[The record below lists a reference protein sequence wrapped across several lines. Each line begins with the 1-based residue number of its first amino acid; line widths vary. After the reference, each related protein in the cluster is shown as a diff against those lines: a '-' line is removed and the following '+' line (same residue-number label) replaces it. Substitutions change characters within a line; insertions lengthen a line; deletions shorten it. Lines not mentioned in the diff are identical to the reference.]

1 MPDRAATV
9 IPEVGDAVTA
19 APLAI
24 STPTPA
30 PQSPSVPPSIP
41 GPSGVQK
48 PLSLGP
54 GCSIN
59 PVRGLTP
66 SMLGTSSQLLLR
78 TSGEDMS
85 GLNPSAPPFV
95 SNNVANVKQTKNN
108 GRGSKNKAA
117 PDLALEYAQYTAN
130 VSKAKIRE
138 QEITIKDLRF
148 KNEILV
154 ARVVELEKKQKE
166 DIYNKYF
173 PLPGSAPTPQPS
185 GTHHEQGHGHVGCNH
200 GAPHLILSCGN
211 MKNNCFQ
218 HLNSTCQ
225 SSDTVTGEQT
235 KKFAELKS
243 AIDTIRYK
251 VDLLSEVTIPQLKR
265 TGYQNTPHQ
274 PSPVIGTEPPPAPPL
289 SDAQGP
295 PSQPQSG
302 LDPAPPPSPPDF
314 GAPPTLSSH
323 AHLEKTDL
331 MNISQ
336 MTIDDAI
343 LDVSP
348 DLN

>member
-148 KNEILV
+148 KNEILE

-185 GTHHEQGHGHVGCNH
+185 GTHHEQGHGLVGCNH
-200 GAPHLILSCGN
+200 GAPHLILSCSN

-243 AIDTIRYK
+243 AIDTIRY
-251 VDLLSEVTIPQLKR
+251 
-265 TGYQNTPHQ
+265 
-274 PSPVIGTEPPPAPPL
+274 
-289 SDAQGP
+289 
-295 PSQPQSG
+295 
-302 LDPAPPPSPPDF
+302 
-314 GAPPTLSSH
+314 
-323 AHLEKTDL
+323 
-331 MNISQ
+331 
-336 MTIDDAI
+336 
-343 LDVSP
+343 
-348 DLN
+348 